1 MSPTPITQP
10 CAVAL
15 EAEAVKALAAD
26 LTKAVRRLHRVM
38 KACEQC
44 PNADDCAIARQIQSE
59 INAAIQIV
67 SDEWSQL

>member
-1 MSPTPITQP
+1 MSPLPPIQP
-10 CAVAL
+10 CAVAV
-15 EAEAVKALAAD
+15 EAESVRALAAD

-44 PNADDCAIARQIQSE
+44 PNGDDCAIARQIQTE
-59 INAAIQIV
+59 INAAIQTV

>member
-44 PNADDCAIARQIQSE
+44 PNADDCYE
-59 INAAIQIV
+59 ICVGFAHIIYFIFSGLAA
-67 SDEWSQL
+67 